1 MFNLIKGYLS
11 LVFTSLIYLLGGLDI
26 ALKCLIIIMILDYIT
41 GIVSG
46 AINKKLDSKIGW
58 NGILKKFMYLV
69 IVAVCV
75 VIDTITGQDGVI
87 RNLIIYYLVANDGLS
102 IVENMAE
109 MNIPLPK
116 KIIDVLN
123 QLKDKD

>member
-11 LVFTSLIYLLGGLDI
+11 LALTSLIYLLGGMDI
-26 ALKCLIIIMILDYIT
+26 ALKCLIIMMILDYIT
-41 GIVSG
+41 GIFSG
-46 AINKKLDSKIGW
+46 FINKKLDSKIGW
-58 NGILKKFMYLV
+58 NGILKKFMYLI

-116 KIIDVLN
+116 KLIDVLN
-123 QLKDKD
+123 QLKNKD